1 MSDDHLIIV
10 DGYNL
15 IHRSPQLRPGPE
27 RTLEESR
34 EKLVNLLTWA
44 IGSGEARFLVV
55 FDGAGAGGKVAGSGR
70 VEVRYSR
77 AGQTAD
83 DVIKAIVEDQVERRD
98 RVTVV
103 TADLDIARHARA
115 MGANVSISDLFM
127 GSVMGPN
134 APGTAEE
141 KPGTLSRAELE
152 KWREIFERRPPAAA
166 DGDEDGGEI
175 RH

>member
-15 IHRSPQLRPGPE
+15 IHRSPLLRPGPD
-27 RTLEESR
+27 RTLEEAR
-34 EKLVNLLTWA
+34 EKLVNLLAWA
-44 IGSGEARFLVV
+44 VGAGGARFLVV
-55 FDGAGAGGKVAGSGR
+55 FDGAGSGGKVSGTGR

-98 RVTVV
+98 RVAVV

-127 GSVMGPN
+127 GSVLGPG
-134 APGTAEE
+134 APDAPDE

-152 KWREIFERRPPAAA
+152 KWREIFERRGPTPG
-166 DGDEDGGEI
+166 DGDETE
-175 RH
+175 H

>member
-15 IHRSPQLRPGPE
+15 IHRSPLLRPGPD
-27 RTLEESR
+27 RTLEEAR
-34 EKLVNLLTWA
+34 EKLVNLLAWA
-44 IGSGEARFLVV
+44 VGTGEARFLVV

-127 GSVMGPN
+127 GSVLGPS
-134 APGTAEE
+134 APGAPDE
-141 KPGTLSRAELE
+141 KPGTLSKAELE
-152 KWREIFERRPPAAA
+152 KWREIFERRGPKP
-166 DGDEDGGEI
+166 DDEDETE
-175 RH
+175 H

>member
-15 IHRSPQLRPGPE
+15 IHRSPLLRPGSD

-44 IGSGEARFLVV
+44 VGTGESRFLVV
-55 FDGAGAGGKVAGSGR
+55 FDGAGSGGTVAGSGR

-127 GSVMGPN
+127 GSVLGPA
-134 APGTAEE
+134 APGAPDE

-152 KWREIFERRPPAAA
+152 KWREIFERRGPTP
-166 DGDEDGGEI
+166 DREDETG
-175 RH
+175 H